1 MQNRVGR
8 GLLVLSAVLALLMA
22 GPVTTASAETIQ
34 TGTSV
39 CSMYVNSIGFG
50 AYCSNGPAYVPNS
63 HIVPP
68 PPPPPTWRERLGGKP
83 FIPCRDFDIPGGI
96 RLPKA
101 PDGKKWVMRITITD
115 YKLDTYDGGDA
126 AHLERAYV
134 PVSPEEEAQCPFPDY
149 MAPFWHEF
157 RSSYPPP
164 ALVVMPTFTPRVN
177 VPAFFSL
184 TAESSKVEADPN
196 KDPGAY
202 SGYINPTHNLSMR
215 GLVVEMTVDPGD
227 GTKPFRC
234 PMGVTPADDPSGY
247 DETQDPFHQINTCK
261 HTYLRSSANQPDG
274 MYTVKLTITW
284 EVSYWVG
291 KDAGGWDPIGKANV
305 TAVQRLPVQEVEAI
319 GG

>member
-22 GPVTTASAETIQ
+22 GPATTASAETIQ

-50 AYCSNGPAYVPNS
+50 AYCSNGPAYIS
-63 HIVPP
+63 GGD
-68 PPPPPTWRERLGGKP
+68 PPPTWRTRLAGKP
-83 FIPCRDFDIPGGI
+83 FIPCRDFDIPDGI

-101 PDGKKWVMRITITD
+101 PEGKKWVMRITITD
-115 YKLDTYDGGDA
+115 YKLDTYDGGDD

-134 PVSPEEEAQCPFPDY
+134 PVGPAEEAQCPFPAY
-149 MAPFWHEF
+149 MEPFWHDF
-157 RSSYPPP
+157 RSDYPPP

-184 TAESSKVEADPN
+184 TPKSSKVEADKQTN
-196 KDPGAY
+196 PGEY
-202 SGYINPTHNLSMR
+202 SGYIDPRHNLTMR

-227 GTKPFRC
+227 GTKPFKC
-234 PMGVTPADDPSGY
+234 AMGVTPEDDPDGY

-261 HTYLRSSANQPDG
+261 HTYERSSANQPDD

-291 KDAGGWDPIGKANV
+291 KGEGGWQPIGKANV
-305 TAVQRLPVQEVEAI
+305 TAVQRLPVQEAQAI